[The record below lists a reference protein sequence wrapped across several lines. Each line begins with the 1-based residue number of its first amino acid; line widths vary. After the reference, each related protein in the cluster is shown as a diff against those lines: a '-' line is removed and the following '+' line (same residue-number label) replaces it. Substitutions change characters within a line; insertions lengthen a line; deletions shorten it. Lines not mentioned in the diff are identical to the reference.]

1 MNQKKPVSGK
11 KDRLPMQT
19 VSLSMALLAPFALF
33 WALENNLSILAALC
47 FGLIALSMGLVI
59 LKG

>member
-1 MNQKKPVSGK
+1 MNQKKPAPVK
-11 KDRLPMQT
+11 KGRLPLQT
-19 VSLSMALLAPFALF
+19 VSLGMALLAPFALF

-59 LKG
+59 WKG